1 MDLHTAKKEK
11 NRSRKLEAGTNGA
24 KSATETLLFPL
35 STLAFCFSSMGQPQV
50 QHLGVSWSSST
61 VLCGLVLST
70 LLLQVRTD
78 IRDYG
83 LIELPSFT
91 ACASFLDLRSS
102 RRPWK
107 RPRASTYSHL
117 IQPRQLTL
125 GLSQYGQV
133 SVEQPRA
140 IH

>member
-1 MDLHTAKKEK
+1 MDTRTTKKEK
-11 NRSRKLEAGTNGA
+11 KNRTNPETRGTYEWSEVCQAHCSFPSRH
-24 KSATETLLFPL
+24 SL
-35 STLAFCFSSMGQPQV
+35 SVSRTWDNLKFSIWG
-50 QHLGVSWSSST
+50 
-61 VLCGLVLST
+61 

-78 IRDYG
+78 IRNYG
-83 LIELPSFT
+83 LIELPFFT

-107 RPRASTYSHL
+107 RPWASTYSHL
-117 IQPRQLTL
+117 IQPRRLTL
-125 GLSQYGQV
+125 GLNQYGQV